1 MGFQKKATT
10 LSICTCSTKLLCW
23 KNQNGS
29 ICYPMVLYKRCS
41 TADIFLGIFFFF
53 FDKLFRKTDH
63 SKPRIVDIYL
73 RRMSNYYCFRRAAQV
88 ELSQCNRRNNV
99 LRAVV
104 KFNKC
109 LKGTKVLAFWVF
121 CKKSKK
127 FSKFTGRNLC

>member
-1 MGFQKKATT
+1 
-10 LSICTCSTKLLCW
+10 
-23 KNQNGS
+23 
-29 ICYPMVLYKRCS
+29 MVLYKRCS

-127 FSKFTGRNLC
+127 FLKIYTEEPLLETFYPFIGFEKVMNTTLNTSARLPLK

>member
-1 MGFQKKATT
+1 
-10 LSICTCSTKLLCW
+10 
-23 KNQNGS
+23 
-29 ICYPMVLYKRCS
+29 MVLYKRCS

-63 SKPRIVDIYL
+63 SKSRIVDIYL

-99 LRAVV
+99 FRAVV

-109 LKGTKVLAFWVF
+109 LKGTKVFAFWVF

-127 FSKFTGRNLC
+127 FLKIYTEEPLLETFYPFIGFEKVMNTTLNTSARLPLK

>member
-1 MGFQKKATT
+1 
-10 LSICTCSTKLLCW
+10 
-23 KNQNGS
+23 
-29 ICYPMVLYKRCS
+29 MVLYKRCS
-41 TADIFLGIFFFF
+41 TADIFLGIFSFFF

-127 FSKFTGRNLC
+127 FLKIYTEEPLLETFYPFIGFEKVMNTTLNTSARLPLK

>member
-1 MGFQKKATT
+1 
-10 LSICTCSTKLLCW
+10 
-23 KNQNGS
+23 
-29 ICYPMVLYKRCS
+29 
-41 TADIFLGIFFFF
+41 
-53 FDKLFRKTDH
+53 
-63 SKPRIVDIYL
+63 
-73 RRMSNYYCFRRAAQV
+73 MSNYYCFRRAAQV

-127 FSKFTGRNLC
+127 FLKIYTEEPLLETFYPFIGFEKVMNTTLNTSARLPLK